1 MLLLSVL
8 QTLAINGCPGAT
20 RELWEGVHAPG
31 APPLA
36 LRSLSA
42 VGCKKLRACWLGM
55 APATQGDLD
64 RQEHLLQVGMYS
76 PPASCDTAWREVP
89 VSLSGALR
97 MPPPCLHCDV
107 HQWICI
113 P

>member
-8 QTLAINGCPGAT
+8 QMLAINGCPGAT
-20 RELWEGVHAPG
+20 RELWEGAHAVG
-31 APPLA
+31 APALA

-55 APATQGDLD
+55 VPAAQGDLD

-89 VSLSGALR
+89 VSLSGAQR
-97 MPPPCLHCDV
+97 MPPACLHCGV
-107 HQWICI
+107 HQWICV

>member
-1 MLLLSVL
+1 M
-8 QTLAINGCPGAT
+8 
-20 RELWEGVHAPG
+20 HARG
-31 APPLA
+31 APALA

-55 APATQGDLD
+55 APAAQGDLN

-97 MPPPCLHCDV
+97 RSLTSVGWCSQHCPAAV
-107 HQWICI
+107 WHQHCFGTMWCC
-113 P
+113 